1 MVTAGTQGERYTAT
15 QKRHDRTEGDDMADR
30 QYWILV
36 SSPDNFAQTKARG
49 FTVQGM
55 KSRHRKK
62 AEQMKPGDKLIFYL
76 TGKKMFG
83 ATATVTSEYFEGDD
97 LIWTSKNTK
106 RDGSPENYPFR
117 VEIEPELVADEEAW
131 IDAEPVARQMIHASK
146 WPEKNWTLAFQG
158 NVHNVPA
165 EDYAL
170 IHGLLEKSI
179 AERMTP
185 ANS

>member
-1 MVTAGTQGERYTAT
+1 
-15 QKRHDRTEGDDMADR
+15 MAER

-36 SSPDNFAQTKARG
+36 SSADNLEATKDRN

-62 AEQMKPGDKLIFYL
+62 AEQMQPGDKLIFYL
-76 TGKKMFG
+76 TGKKVFA
-83 ATATVTSEYFEGDD
+83 ATATVTSEYFEADD

-117 VEIEPELVADEEAW
+117 VEIEPELVAGKDAW
-131 IDAEPVARQMIHASK
+131 IDAEPVARQMIHAKK

-158 NVHNVPA
+158 NVHNVPQ

-170 IHGLLEKSI
+170 IRGLLERAI
-179 AERMTP
+179 VEAEQ
-185 ANS
+185 AAD

>member
-1 MVTAGTQGERYTAT
+1 
-15 QKRHDRTEGDDMADR
+15 MADR

-36 SSPDNFAQTKARG
+36 SSPDNLAATKERG
-49 FTVQGM
+49 FKVQGM

-76 TGKKMFG
+76 TGKKMFA

-117 VEIEPELVADEEAW
+117 VEIEPELVADEDAW

-165 EDYAL
+165 EDYEL
-170 IHGLLEKSI
+170 IRGLLEASI
-179 AERMTP
+179 AETGVP
-185 ANS
+185 IGQEDAGNHNE

>member
-1 MVTAGTQGERYTAT
+1 MV
-15 QKRHDRTEGDDMADR
+15 DR

-36 SSPDNFAQTKARG
+36 SSADNLRATKDRG

-62 AEQMKPGDKLIFYL
+62 AEKMQPGDKLIYYL
-76 TGKKMFG
+76 TGKKVFAG
-83 ATATVTSEYFEGDD
+83 TATVTSEYFEGDD

-117 VEIEPELVADEEAW
+117 VKVEPELVADDDAW
-131 IDAEPVARQMIHASK
+131 IDAEPVARQMIHASR

-165 EDYAL
+165 EDYEL
-170 IHGLLEKSI
+170 IKGLLEESI
-179 AERMTP
+179 AKT
-185 ANS
+185 NVVTTS

>member
-1 MVTAGTQGERYTAT
+1 
-15 QKRHDRTEGDDMADR
+15 MADR

-36 SSPDNFAQTKARG
+36 SSPDNLEATKSHD

-62 AEQMKPGDKLIFYL
+62 AEQMKPGDKLVYYL
-76 TGKKMFG
+76 TGKKMFA

-106 RDGSPENYPFR
+106 SNGDPENYPWR
-117 VEIEPELVADEEAW
+117 VNIEPELVADADGW
-131 IDAEPVARQMIHASK
+131 IDAEPVARQMTYAKK

-158 NVHNVPA
+158 NVHNVPE
-165 EDYAL
+165 EDYEL
-170 IHGLLEKSI
+170 IHRLLKEAGSRV
-179 AERMTP
+179 AT
-185 ANS
+185 

>member
-1 MVTAGTQGERYTAT
+1 MV
-15 QKRHDRTEGDDMADR
+15 DR

-36 SSPDNFAQTKARG
+36 SSRDNLAATKTHD

-62 AEQMKPGDKLIFYL
+62 AEQMKPGDKLIYYL
-76 TGKKMFG
+76 TGKKVFA

-117 VEIEPELVADEEAW
+117 EKIEPELVADEEAW
-131 IDAEPVARQMIHASK
+131 IDAEPVAREMIHASR

-158 NVHNVPA
+158 NVHNIGEGDFPLI
-165 EDYAL
+165 EQAL
-170 IHGLLEKSI
+170 
-179 AERMTP
+179 AERRGQV
-185 ANS
+185 AA

>member
-1 MVTAGTQGERYTAT
+1 
-15 QKRHDRTEGDDMADR
+15 MAER

-36 SSPDNFAQTKARG
+36 SSRDNLAATQAHD

-76 TGKKMFG
+76 TGKKVFA

-117 VEIEPELVADEEAW
+117 VKIEPELVADEEAW
-131 IDAEPVARQMIHASK
+131 IDAEPVARQMIHASR

-158 NVHNVPA
+158 NVHLVPA
-165 EDYAL
+165 DDYEL
-170 IHGLLEKSI
+170 IHGLLERSI
-179 AERMTP
+179 AESKLPTKG
-185 ANS
+185 